1 MADPTVTRHVDRVL
15 RVAKG
20 MPADDPIAPSEAI
33 GNSWK
38 RCVRDYSLD
47 PVRVYSP
54 AVVSTGE
61 LRGRQVQ
68 HEQLIQIASA
78 EMDSLYDQ
86 ICGSGYALLLTD
98 ASGVIL
104 CEKIDTNLRTLF
116 RSAGLIIGANW
127 SELHEGTN
135 GIGTCITVDRPVT
148 VHRSEHFR
156 ARHIGLSCS
165 GAPIHDPAG
174 SLLAV
179 LDASTVDARDTR
191 ASQAHTM
198 ALVNMSAQLIE
209 KCIFLQHHQ
218 TTNIVRFH
226 TRPELVNL
234 LHDGSLALGPDGA
247 VIAADEMAVRL
258 LAALGRQD
266 LVGRTLEEIFDT
278 RMEDLLTPTSPARQA
293 LWPLRDARLGRR
305 YFASLHAGGAPNIQG
320 RNGSN
325 VSTVG
330 NARGVWQAASVSYPR
345 IVSAPSGAS
354 ATSGISRSNIATG
367 ASRISD
373 TSRFNATDASRISD
387 PSRSS
392 ASRSNGTG
400 ASRDSDTSRSSATP
414 ANDPSSASA
423 ATGRAAAPAQRTST
437 AERHNPRAVSPLTLE
452 NLAGN
457 DSHMSALVRKASRV
471 ANSTLPVLIQGPT
484 GSGKEC
490 FARALHAASS
500 RGDCPFV
507 AVNCAA
513 LPETLIESELFGYG
527 PGAFTG
533 AKKEGRKGKIVQSSG
548 GTLFLDEIGDMP
560 LLLQT
565 RLLRVLEEQEVI
577 PLGAETGAPVDLR
590 VICAS
595 NRDLRE
601 MIVSGGFR
609 EDLYYRLNGITL
621 QLPRLAS
628 RADKDLLIR
637 RILTEEA
644 GSDHENAIDGE
655 ALRCLTE
662 YTWPGNIRELR
673 NVIRS
678 AFAICDDNI
687 IRLADLPAE
696 LRERAESLVPIP
708 ATTERPPRNTTQALP
723 TPTTSEEP
731 PLSLLAR
738 AEREALLQVIR
749 ANRGNLCTTAKQLG
763 MSRNALYRRL
773 KRHGITVDRVEG
785 LSVHCSAPRRP

>member
-1 MADPTVTRHVDRVL
+1 
-15 RVAKG
+15 
-20 MPADDPIAPSEAI
+20 MPAGDPIAPSEAI

-54 AVVSTGE
+54 AVISTGD

-68 HEQLIQIASA
+68 HEQLIEIAAA

-104 CEKIDTNLRTLF
+104 CEKIDTTLKSLF
-116 RSAGLIIGANW
+116 RSAGLIIGADW

-135 GIGTCITVDRPVT
+135 GIGTCISVDRPVT

-165 GAPIHDPAG
+165 GAPIHDPTG
-174 SLLAV
+174 CLLAV

-218 TTNIVRFH
+218 GANIVRFH
-226 TRPELVNL
+226 ARPELVNL
-234 LHDGSLALGPDGA
+234 LHDGSLALAPDGT
-247 VIAADEMAVRL
+247 VIAADETAVRL
-258 LAALGRQD
+258 LTARARQE
-266 LVGRTLEEIFDT
+266 LVGRTLQEIFDT
-278 RMEDLLTPTSPARQA
+278 RIEELLAPASPARQA
-293 LWPLRDARLGRR
+293 LWPVRDGRLGRR
-305 YFASLHAGGAPNIQG
+305 FFASLHMGGSSSGHSLGGSCARSAEPAGI
-320 RNGSN
+320 
-325 VSTVG
+325 
-330 NARGVWQAASVSYPR
+330 
-345 IVSAPSGAS
+345 IVPAPSAK
-354 ATSGISRSNIATG
+354 
-367 ASRISD
+367 SD
-373 TSRFNATDASRISD
+373 TSNLRRTE
-387 PSRSS
+387 
-392 ASRSNGTG
+392 
-400 ASRDSDTSRSSATP
+400 
-414 ANDPSSASA
+414 
-423 ATGRAAAPAQRTST
+423 APARTAGRPHANT
-437 AERHNPRAVSPLTLE
+437 AERPANTRGARPLSLE
-452 NLAGN
+452 DLAGN
-457 DSHMSALVRKASRV
+457 DEHMSAVLRKASRV
-471 ANSTLPVLIQGPT
+471 ANSSLPVLIQGPT

-500 RGDCPFV
+500 RGNRPFV

-533 AKKEGRKGKIVQSSG
+533 ARKEGRKGKIAQSSG

-577 PLGAETGAPVDLR
+577 PLGAETGVPVDLR

-595 NRDLRE
+595 NRDLRG
-601 MIVSGGFR
+601 MIVSGIFR

-621 QLPRLAS
+621 QLPPLAA
-628 RADKDLLIR
+628 RADKDLLIH
-637 RILTEEA
+637 RILAEEA
-644 GSDHENAIDGE
+644 GNDRTNAIDSA
-655 ALRCLTE
+655 ALRCLAS
-662 YTWPGNIRELR
+662 YRWPGNIRELR

-687 IRLADLPAE
+687 IRLSDLPSE
-696 LRERAESLVPIP
+696 LRADCHPQPAVVSTAVSAPITM
-708 ATTERPPRNTTQALP
+708 ARRE
-723 TPTTSEEP
+723 PTTN
-731 PLSLLAR
+731 PLAD
-738 AEREALLQVIR
+738 AERETLLRVIR
-749 ANRGNLCTTAKQLG
+749 GNRGNLCTTAKQLG

-773 KRHGITVDRVEG
+773 KRHGITVDRVASDRVDG
-785 LSVHCSAPRRP
+785 L

>member
-1 MADPTVTRHVDRVL
+1 MSDPIVVRHADRVL
-15 RVAKG
+15 RVAQG
-20 MPADDPIAPSEAI
+20 TTAEGPAALSESI
-33 GNSWK
+33 GDSWR

-54 AVVSTGE
+54 AVISTGD

-104 CEKIDTNLRTLF
+104 CEKIDSTLKSLF
-116 RSAGLIIGANW
+116 RSAGLLVGADW

-148 VHRSEHFR
+148 VHRTEHFR

-165 GAPIHDPAG
+165 GAPIHDPSG

-209 KCIFLQHHQ
+209 KCIFLQHHH

-226 TRPELVNL
+226 ARPELVNL
-234 LHDGSLALGPDGA
+234 LHDGSLALAMDGT
-247 VIAADEMAVRL
+247 VIAADAMAVRL
-258 LAALGRQD
+258 LATRGRNE
-266 LVGRTLEEIFDT
+266 LVGRAFEEIFDT
-278 RMEDLLTPTSPARQA
+278 RVEDLLAPASLARQA

-305 YFASLHAGGAPNIQG
+305 YFASVHIGGSPASHAESRSPAGPATTNRARVAAP
-320 RNGSN
+320 
-325 VSTVG
+325 
-330 NARGVWQAASVSYPR
+330 AHLPAD
-345 IVSAPSGAS
+345 
-354 ATSGISRSNIATG
+354 SRSNARPAP
-367 ASRISD
+367 ASRV
-373 TSRFNATDASRISD
+373 SR
-387 PSRSS
+387 
-392 ASRSNGTG
+392 
-400 ASRDSDTSRSSATP
+400 
-414 ANDPSSASA
+414 
-423 ATGRAAAPAQRTST
+423 
-437 AERHNPRAVSPLTLE
+437 TLSFE
-452 NLAGN
+452 ELAGN
-457 DSHMSALVRKASRV
+457 DAHMASLVRKASRV
-471 ANSTLPVLIQGPT
+471 ADSTLPVLIQGPT

-490 FARALHAASS
+490 FARALHAASPRES
-500 RGDCPFV
+500 HPFV

-533 AKKEGRKGKIVQSSG
+533 ARKEGRKGKIVQSSG

-577 PLGAETGAPVDLR
+577 PLGAETGLPVDLR

-601 MIVSGGFR
+601 LIAAGEFR
-609 EDLYYRLNGITL
+609 EDLYYRLNGIML
-621 QLPRLAS
+621 ELPSLAA
-628 RADKDLLIR
+628 RTDKDVLIR
-637 RILTEEA
+637 RFLAEER
-644 GSDHENAIDGE
+644 GTDVDSIDTE
-655 ALRCLTE
+655 ALECLTD
-662 YTWPGNIRELR
+662 YSWPGNIRELR
-673 NVIRS
+673 NAIRS

-687 IRLADLPAE
+687 IRLRDLPAQLSAARQTFAGSGTNGTTTHE
-696 LRERAESLVPIP
+696 PTVPAITAREA
-708 ATTERPPRNTTQALP
+708 ALP
-723 TPTTSEEP
+723 
-731 PLSLLAR
+731 LAR
-738 AEREALLQVIR
+738 AERDALLSAIR
-749 ANRGNLCTTAKQLG
+749 ANRGNFCHTAKQLG
-763 MSRNALYRRL
+763 ISRNSLYRKL
-773 KRHGITVDRVEG
+773 KRHGIAISRVDG
-785 LSVHCSAPRRP
+785 LSVREGEGPDR

>member
-1 MADPTVTRHVDRVL
+1 MADSTVIRHADRVL
-15 RVAKG
+15 RVAQDT
-20 MPADDPIAPSEAI
+20 PATDAIAPSEAI
-33 GNSWK
+33 GKSWK

-47 PVRVYSP
+47 PVQVYSP
-54 AVVSTGE
+54 AVISTGD

-104 CEKIDTNLRTLF
+104 CEKTDTTLKNLF
-116 RSAGLIIGANW
+116 RSAGLVIGADW

-218 TTNIVRFH
+218 SSNIVRFH
-226 TRPELVNL
+226 ARPELVNL
-234 LHDGSLALGPDGA
+234 LHDGSLALALDGT
-247 VIAADEMAVRL
+247 VIAADQTAVRL
-258 LAALGRQD
+258 LAARGRRD
-266 LVGRTLEEIFDT
+266 LVGCKLEEIFDT
-278 RMEDLLTPTSPARQA
+278 RIEDLLAPASLGRQA
-293 LWPLRDARLGRR
+293 LWPLRDSQLGRR
-305 YFASLHAGGAPNIQG
+305 FFASLHIGGTTGGAQTSKPVRATPLANPARAAIA
-320 RNGSN
+320 
-325 VSTVG
+325 VG
-330 NARGVWQAASVSYPR
+330 AQTR
-345 IVSAPSGAS
+345 
-354 ATSGISRSNIATG
+354 TG
-367 ASRISD
+367 APD
-373 TSRFNATDASRISD
+373 TR
-387 PSRSS
+387 
-392 ASRSNGTG
+392 
-400 ASRDSDTSRSSATP
+400 
-414 ANDPSSASA
+414 
-423 ATGRAAAPAQRTST
+423 RAR
-437 AERHNPRAVSPLTLE
+437 PLTLE
-452 NLAGN
+452 DLAGN
-457 DSHMSALVRKASRV
+457 DSHMSAIIRKAVRV
-471 ANSTLPVLIQGPT
+471 ANTTLPVLIQGPT

-490 FARALHAASS
+490 FARALHVASARGS
-500 RGDCPFV
+500 RPFV

-533 AKKEGRKGKIVQSSG
+533 ARKEGRKGKIVQSSG

-577 PLGAETGAPVDLR
+577 PLGADAGVPVDLR

-601 MIVSGGFR
+601 MIVTGGLR

-621 QLPRLAS
+621 QLPPLAA

-637 RILTEEA
+637 RILMEEA
-644 GSDHENAIDGE
+644 GGDRESAIDSE

-678 AFAICDDNI
+678 AFAICDESL
-687 IRLADLPAE
+687 IRLADLPEGLQQATTAAP
-696 LRERAESLVPIP
+696 ERARGAEARDTAPSHP
-708 ATTERPPRNTTQALP
+708 A
-723 TPTTSEEP
+723 PTTN
-731 PLSLLAR
+731 PLAT
-738 AEREALLQVIR
+738 AERDTLLQVIR
-749 ANRGNLCTTAKQLG
+749 ANHGNLCTTAKQLG

-773 KRHGITVDRVEG
+773 KRHGIKLDRVEG
-785 LSVHCSAPRRP
+785 LNAHGAAPLTP

>member
-1 MADPTVTRHVDRVL
+1 MSDPTVVRHADQVL
-15 RVAKG
+15 RVAQG
-20 MPADDPIAPSEAI
+20 MTAEGPTALSESI
-33 GNSWK
+33 GDSWR

-54 AVVSTGE
+54 AVISTGD

-104 CEKIDTNLRTLF
+104 CEKIDSTLKSLF
-116 RSAGLIIGANW
+116 RSAGLLVGADW

-148 VHRSEHFR
+148 VHRTEHFR

-165 GAPIHDPAG
+165 GSPIHDPSG

-209 KCIFLQHHQ
+209 KCIFLQHHH

-226 TRPELVNL
+226 ARPELVNL
-234 LHDGSLALGPDGA
+234 LHDGSLALALDGT
-247 VIAADEMAVRL
+247 VIAADAMAVRL
-258 LAALGRQD
+258 LATQGRND
-266 LVGRTLEEIFDT
+266 LVGRAFDEIFDT
-278 RMEDLLTPTSPARQA
+278 RIEDLLAPASLARQA
-293 LWPLRDARLGRR
+293 LWPLRDAHLGRR
-305 YFASLHAGGAPNIQG
+305 YFASLHM
-320 RNGSN
+320 
-325 VSTVG
+325 
-330 NARGVWQAASVSYPR
+330 
-345 IVSAPSGAS
+345 GAS
-354 ATSGISRSNIATG
+354 ASGRAPQARTSTVHS
-367 ASRISD
+367 
-373 TSRFNATDASRISD
+373 
-387 PSRSS
+387 P
-392 ASRSNGTG
+392 
-400 ASRDSDTSRSSATP
+400 
-414 ANDPSSASA
+414 
-423 ATGRAAAPAQRTST
+423 TGRAPAHRAPTDTSPTARPLAVATSTDRARAPAARRAPTARVSRT
-437 AERHNPRAVSPLTLE
+437 LTFE
-452 NLAGN
+452 ELAGN
-457 DSHMSALVRKASRV
+457 DAYMASLVRKASRV
-471 ANSTLPVLIQGPT
+471 ADSTLPVLIQGPT

-490 FARALHAASS
+490 FARALHAASPRES
-500 RGDCPFV
+500 HAFV

-577 PLGAETGAPVDLR
+577 PLGAETGVAVELR

-601 MIVSGGFR
+601 LIAAGEFR
-609 EDLYYRLNGITL
+609 EDLYYRLNGIML
-621 QLPRLAS
+621 ELPSLAA
-628 RADKDLLIR
+628 RTDKDVLIR
-637 RILTEEA
+637 RFLAEERGTA
-644 GSDHENAIDGE
+644 DGDSIDAA
-655 ALRCLTE
+655 ALACLTE
-662 YTWPGNIRELR
+662 HTWPGNIRELR

-678 AFAICDDNI
+678 AFAICDDNV
-687 IRLADLPAE
+687 IRLCDLPAQLSAARNTVGSNP
-696 LRERAESLVPIP
+696 LREEL
-708 ATTERPPRNTTQALP
+708 TTLP
-723 TPTTSEEP
+723 TD
-731 PLSLLAR
+731 PLAL
-738 AEREALLQVIR
+738 AEREALLGAIR
-749 ANRGNLCTTAKQLG
+749 ASRGNLCHTAKQLG
-763 MSRNALYRRL
+763 ISRNSLYRKL
-773 KRHGITVDRVEG
+773 KRHGIGVSRVDG
-785 LSVHCSAPRRP
+785 LSVRSSADH

>member
-1 MADPTVTRHVDRVL
+1 MSDPIVVRHADQVL
-15 RVAKG
+15 RVAQG
-20 MPADDPIAPSEAI
+20 TTAEGPAALSESI
-33 GNSWK
+33 GDSWR

-47 PVRVYSP
+47 PVRAYSP
-54 AVVSTGE
+54 AVISTGD

-104 CEKIDTNLRTLF
+104 CEKIDSTLKSLF
-116 RSAGLIIGANW
+116 RSAGLLVGADW

-148 VHRSEHFR
+148 VHRTEHFR

-165 GAPIHDPAG
+165 GAPIHDPSG

-209 KCIFLQHHQ
+209 KCIFLQHHH

-226 TRPELVNL
+226 ARPELVNL
-234 LHDGSLALGPDGA
+234 LHDGSLALAIDGT
-247 VIAADEMAVRL
+247 VIAADAMAVRL
-258 LAALGRQD
+258 LATRGRND
-266 LVGRTLEEIFDT
+266 LVGRAFEEIFDT
-278 RMEDLLTPTSPARQA
+278 RFEDLLAPASLARQA

-305 YFASLHAGGAPNIQG
+305 YFASLHVGGSPASHAPMG
-320 RNGSN
+320 N
-325 VSTVG
+325 VSLAGPPAGRTSESRASAG
-330 NARGVWQAASVSYPR
+330 AATPGRGR
-345 IVSAPSGAS
+345 GAS
-354 ATSGISRSNIATG
+354 SAYLATNT
-367 ASRISD
+367 
-373 TSRFNATDASRISD
+373 
-387 PSRSS
+387 
-392 ASRSNGTG
+392 RSNG
-400 ASRDSDTSRSSATP
+400 RP
-414 ANDPSSASA
+414 
-423 ATGRAAAPAQRTST
+423 APAPRTVRILGFD
-437 AERHNPRAVSPLTLE
+437 E
-452 NLAGN
+452 LAGN
-457 DSHMSALVRKASRV
+457 DAHMASLVRKASRV
-471 ANSTLPVLIQGPT
+471 ADSTLPVLIQGPT

-490 FARALHAASS
+490 FARAMHAASPRES
-500 RGDCPFV
+500 HPFV

-533 AKKEGRKGKIVQSSG
+533 ARKEGRKGKIVQSSG

-577 PLGAETGAPVDLR
+577 PLGAETGMPVDLR

-601 MIVSGGFR
+601 LIAAGEFR
-609 EDLYYRLNGITL
+609 EDLYYRLNGIML
-621 QLPRLAS
+621 ELPSLAA
-628 RADKDLLIR
+628 RTDKDVLIR
-637 RILTEEA
+637 RFLAEESGTDA
-644 GSDHENAIDGE
+644 DSIDVE
-655 ALRCLTE
+655 ALECLAE
-662 YTWPGNIRELR
+662 HSWPGNIRELR

-687 IRLADLPAE
+687 IRLRDLPAQ
-696 LRERAESLVPIP
+696 LSAGRTPFAGAAANGIT
-708 ATTERPPRNTTQALP
+708 AHRPMVAVVTAQEVA
-723 TPTTSEEP
+723 P
-731 PLSLLAR
+731 PLAR
-738 AEREALLQVIR
+738 AECDTLLSAIR
-749 ANRGNLCTTAKQLG
+749 ANRGNLCHTAQQLG
-763 MSRNALYRRL
+763 ISRNSLYRKL
-773 KRHGITVDRVEG
+773 KRHGIAISRVDG
-785 LSVHCSAPRRP
+785 LSVREGSDR